1 LPLTD
6 QVAIITGCGG
16 AIGRV
21 TALKL
26 ASMGANI
33 VVNDVNREAAEQ
45 MAAEVEAAGR
55 EALVSLASVTDAE
68 AVAEMIEATIERWG
82 RLDVLVNNAG
92 ITRDNLLLR
101 MRDEEW
107 DAVLDIN
114 LKGCF
119 LCTRAAIRPM
129 IRARYGRIVNMA
141 SVVGVRG
148 NPGQVNYAAS
158 KGGMIAFTKSVAQ
171 ELGNRGI
178 TCNAVAPGVVDT
190 PMFRELPQEVQ
201 DDWLRQI
208 PLGRPGLPEDV
219 AEAVAFFA
227 LPATGYVTGQVMH
240 VNGGLYT

>member
-1 LPLTD
+1 
-6 QVAIITGCGG
+6 
-16 AIGRV
+16 
-21 TALKL
+21 
-26 ASMGANI
+26 MGANI

-55 EALVSLASVTDAE
+55 EALVSLASGTDAE